1 MRYSQKMK
9 ILTGNS
15 NKQLSNKISKNLK
28 NKLVNTSI
36 RKFADGEIYIE
47 INENIRGNSIFII
60 QSVSSPANDN
70 LMELLLCIDA
80 LKRSSAKNITA
91 VIPYFG
97 YARQDRKVVP
107 RTSISAKLVSNL
119 ITKAGAD
126 RVVTVDLHAGQIQG
140 FFDIPVD
147 NLFATPIFARHVK
160 KKIKSKNLICV
171 APDVGGTERARA
183 LGKILNVGL
192 AIVDKRRPKPGQSQV
207 MNIIGDVKGKTCI
220 LVDDII
226 DSGGTIVNAAKAL
239 KDRGAKE
246 VYVYITHGVLSGE
259 AVNKIKKSVI
269 KNLVITD
276 TIDNMNRVK
285 GAKNIEV
292 LSISSL
298 MGEAIK
304 RISNSTSVS
313 DLFK

>member
-1 MRYSQKMK
+1 MK

-15 NKQLSNKISKNLK
+15 NKQLSSKISKNLK

-80 LKRSSAKNITA
+80 LRRSSAKNITA

-119 ITKAGAD
+119 ITNAGAD

-147 NLFATPIFARHVK
+147 NLFATPIFAKHIKR
-160 KKIKSKNLICV
+160 KIKNKNLICV
-171 APDVGGTERARA
+171 APDVGGVERARA
-183 LGKILNVGL
+183 LGKKLDVGL
-192 AIVDKRRPKPGQSQV
+192 AIVDKRRPSPGKSQV
-207 MNIIGDVKGKTCI
+207 MNVIGNVKNKVCI
-220 LVDDII
+220 LTDDII
-226 DSGGTIVNAAKAL
+226 DSGGTIVNAADVLL
-239 KDRGAKE
+239 KRGARE
-246 VYVYITHGVLSGE
+246 VHVYATHGVFSGD
-259 AVNKIKKSVI
+259 AVKNIKNSKI

-276 TIDNMNRVK
+276 SIDSADKFKKAR
-285 GAKNIEV
+285 NIEV
-292 LSISSL
+292 LSISVL
-298 MGEAIK
+298 LAEAIK

>member
-1 MRYSQKMK
+1 MK

-15 NKQLSNKISKNLK
+15 NKQLSSKISKNLK

-119 ITKAGAD
+119 ITNAGAD

-147 NLFATPIFARHVK
+147 NLFATPIFSKHIK
-160 KKIKSKNLICV
+160 KKIKSKNIICV
-171 APDVGGTERARA
+171 APDVGGVERARA
-183 LGKILNVGL
+183 LGKKLDVGL
-192 AIVDKRRPKPGQSQV
+192 AIVDKRRPSPGKSQV
-207 MNIIGDVKGKTCI
+207 MNVIGNVKNKICI
-220 LVDDII
+220 LTDDII
-226 DSGGTIVNAAKAL
+226 DSGGTIVNAADAL
-239 KDRGAKE
+239 VKRGAKE
-246 VYVYITHGVLSGE
+246 VHVYATHGVFSGD
-259 AVNKIKKSVI
+259 AVKKIKNSKI

-276 TIDNMNRVK
+276 SIDSSDKLKKVR
-285 GAKNIEV
+285 NIEV
-292 LSISSL
+292 LSISIL
-298 MGEAIK
+298 LAEAIK